1 MKNICKYLLLSATAF
16 TLLTVVSACS
26 VQKMQSAKTVAGNV
40 KSPVADNLS
49 HNSRLRFD
57 YFLFESENQE
67 QKDNLAGAFDLLDH
81 CKDIDS
87 TSANVYYKKAELY
100 VQLKQDSL
108 ALLNFEKAATYDPS
122 NSYYEEILA
131 QFYTHAAKY
140 DKAIAAYE
148 KLYNTNKDRPDVLEI
163 LLQLY
168 NQKTDYD
175 NVINTIER
183 LENVAGANE
192 KLLMAKVQIYSL
204 QGKKKEAI
212 NVIRQLAES
221 HPNDLNYRVIEG
233 DWQMENGLPKEALA
247 TYGRVLKQEPDNTM
261 AQMSMLSYY
270 KNNNQDSLA
279 NTLLKKLLVNNNTGD
294 SEKLDLM
301 KQAVTDN
308 EQKGGD
314 STQILNLFKD
324 VFKEKQTDPNMYIL
338 CSVYMNAKKMP
349 KDSIAVML
357 NKVLEIAPDNAASR
371 LQLIQYAWEKKDYNQ
386 AIELCKPALEYNPDE
401 MAFFYYLG
409 MAYYFNNDLDNAL
422 EIFRKGTSMINN
434 QSDASLASDYYGLMG
449 DILHAKGEHKAAFA
463 AYDSCLQWKDDNVPC
478 LNNYAYYLSE
488 KGLNLEKAEQM
499 SYKTV
504 KAEPKNST
512 YLDTYAWI
520 LFMQK
525 RYAESKIYIDQAVQ
539 NDSTKSNVILE
550 HAGDIYIKNGD
561 VKQALNYWNQSA
573 KTADKSNILLFK
585 KIKLKKYLE
594 K

>member
-26 VQKMQSAKTVAGNV
+26 VQKMQSAKTVVGNV

-279 NTLLKKLLVNNNTGD
+279 NTLLKKLLVNNNTDD

-314 STQILNLFKD
+314 STQI
-324 VFKEKQTDPNMYIL
+324 
-338 CSVYMNAKKMP
+338 
-349 KDSIAVML
+349 
-357 NKVLEIAPDNAASR
+357 
-371 LQLIQYAWEKKDYNQ
+371 
-386 AIELCKPALEYNPDE
+386 
-401 MAFFYYLG
+401 
-409 MAYYFNNDLDNAL
+409 
-422 EIFRKGTSMINN
+422 
-434 QSDASLASDYYGLMG
+434 
-449 DILHAKGEHKAAFA
+449 
-463 AYDSCLQWKDDNVPC
+463 
-478 LNNYAYYLSE
+478 
-488 KGLNLEKAEQM
+488 
-499 SYKTV
+499 
-504 KAEPKNST
+504 
-512 YLDTYAWI
+512 
-520 LFMQK
+520 
-525 RYAESKIYIDQAVQ
+525 
-539 NDSTKSNVILE
+539 
-550 HAGDIYIKNGD
+550 
-561 VKQALNYWNQSA
+561 
-573 KTADKSNILLFK
+573 
-585 KIKLKKYLE
+585 
-594 K
+594 

>member
-1 MKNICKYLLLSATAF
+1 MKNICKYILLSATAI

-26 VQKMQSAKTVAGNV
+26 VQKMRSVKTVVDNV
-40 KSPVADNLS
+40 NIPVADNLS
-49 HNSRLRFD
+49 HNSRLRFN
-57 YFLFESENQE
+57 YFLFEAENQE
-67 QKDNLAGAFDLLDH
+67 QKENFAGAFDLLDH

-87 TSANVYYKKAELY
+87 TSANVYYKKAQLY
-100 VQLKQDSL
+100 AQIKQDSL

-140 DKAIAAYE
+140 DKAISAYE
-148 KLYNTNKDRPDVLEI
+148 KLYSTNKDRSDVLEI

-168 NQKTDYD
+168 NQKTDYN

-183 LENVAGANE
+183 LENVAGVNE

-204 QGKKKEAI
+204 QGKKKEALS
-212 NVIRQLAES
+212 VIRQLAES

-233 DWQMENGLPKEALA
+233 DWQMENGFPKEALA
-247 TYGRVLKQEPDNTM
+247 TYARVLKQEPDNTM

-270 KNNNQDSLA
+270 KNSDQDSLA
-279 NTLLKKLLVNNNTGD
+279 NNQLKKLLVNNNTDD

-324 VFKEKQTDPNMYIL
+324 IFKEKQTDPNMYIL
-338 CSVYMNAKKMP
+338 CGVYMNAKKMP
-349 KDSIAVML
+349 KDSIAVVL
-357 NKVLEIAPDNAASR
+357 NKVLDMAPDNSANR
-371 LQLIQYAWEKKDYNQ
+371 LQLILYAWEKKNYNQ
-386 AIELCKPALEYNPDE
+386 VIELCKPALEYNPDE

-409 MAYYFNNDLDNAL
+409 MAYYLNNDLDNAL
-422 EIFRKGTSMINN
+422 ETFKKGTSAINE
-434 QSDASLASDYYGLMG
+434 QSDPSIISDYYGLMG
-449 DILHAKGEHKAAFA
+449 DILHAKGDQKAAFA
-463 AYDSCLQWKDDNVPC
+463 AYDSCLQWKDDNAPC
-478 LNNYAYYLSE
+478 LNNYAYFLSE
-488 KGLNLEKAEQM
+488 KGLNLDKAEQM
-499 SYKTV
+499 SFKTV

-525 RYAESKIYIDQAVQ
+525 RYAESKIYIDQAVL

-573 KTADKSNILLFK
+573 KTADKSNTLLFK

>member
-422 EIFRKGTSMINN
+422 EIFRKGTSLYKLVVVLVNN
-434 QSDASLASDYYGLMG
+434 RKFHS
-449 DILHAKGEHKAAFA
+449 
-463 AYDSCLQWKDDNVPC
+463 
-478 LNNYAYYLSE
+478 
-488 KGLNLEKAEQM
+488 
-499 SYKTV
+499 
-504 KAEPKNST
+504 
-512 YLDTYAWI
+512 
-520 LFMQK
+520 
-525 RYAESKIYIDQAVQ
+525 
-539 NDSTKSNVILE
+539 
-550 HAGDIYIKNGD
+550 
-561 VKQALNYWNQSA
+561 
-573 KTADKSNILLFK
+573 
-585 KIKLKKYLE
+585 
-594 K
+594 